1 MDNLQTMPLDNYLYI
16 GQYYHA
22 YELIRDK
29 LADEQQ
35 EIRIRLHID
44 LQHDQQTYNLPTT
57 EEIAVIIPEE
67 GVYHAID
74 NRDVVLWTRGEQ
86 LEWISQNSP
95 LYTALYYV
103 LLFSKGKNGWHPRIP
118 ICGTQLREQ
127 GENRRQRNRLV
138 HRWSLIH
145 ATIPIVFMSEM
156 VLSYLSSIAE
166 SYFSSLLLMY
176 GQIINRGNSIGLG
189 HINILLDQS
198 STRDYRMLL
207 YMIDIMEKILG
218 LWDTNLFFLLLM

>member
-1 MDNLQTMPLDNYLYI
+1 MED
-16 GQYYHA
+16 
-22 YELIRDK
+22 R
-29 LADEQQ
+29 
-35 EIRIRLHID
+35 EI
-44 LQHDQQTYNLPTT
+44 
-57 EEIAVIIPEE
+57 E
-67 GVYHAID
+67 
-74 NRDVVLWTRGEQ
+74 
-86 LEWISQNSP
+86 
-95 LYTALYYV
+95 
-103 LLFSKGKNGWHPRIP
+103 
-118 ICGTQLREQ
+118 
-127 GENRRQRNRLV
+127 RNRLV